1 MTKEEEILKAAED
14 EFFKNGYDA
23 SSTAIIASRAGVT
36 HAMVNYYFRSKEKL
50 FVRILDDHVYGL
62 LQSLKPLM
70 QADGNVATVA
80 VNAACVIF
88 DRMNEDRRF
97 PYLISDISRTHPDF
111 LLRYKDNFVTVCRE
125 SLEKHAQRLEKAI
138 AEGLVRECT
147 MHDIYHSVL
156 TLSTA
161 PFFSLPILEN
171 VAGLSPERIDAW
183 ILSRKEEMIKTL
195 KARYSRL

>member
-50 FVRILDDHVYGL
+50 FVRILDDHVFGL

-88 DRMNEDRRF
+88 DRMNEDRHF

-195 KARYSRL
+195 RARYSRL